1 MRKQVVDALEHRASD
16 RVPIDFG
23 GTNCSGIHASCVEQL
38 RAYYG
43 LEKRPVKI
51 YEPFQMLGLLEEDL
65 KQAMGVDTEPVLGPY
80 TVFGFPNEGWKE
92 YRLDSGQEV
101 LVSRH
106 FNVTKDEK
114 GDTYIYPRG
123 DTTCEPSGHMPYGGY
138 YFDAVERAEEVD
150 DDELTVE
157 DNLEEFTELTA
168 KELAFFTNEIR
179 SAHATGRAVVAS
191 FGGTGLGD
199 IAFVPGPALK
209 KPKGI
214 RGIEEWYVST
224 VTRRDYL
231 HELFERQTD
240 IALRNLKRLNDAA
253 GSLVDAAFV
262 CGTDFGTQTG
272 TFCSPETFKTL

>member
-168 KELAFFTNEIR
+168 KDPLGAR
-179 SAHATGRAVVAS
+179 DRPC
-191 FGGTGLGD
+191 GGGKLRRHG
-199 IAFVPGPALK
+199 
-209 KPKGI
+209 
-214 RGIEEWYVST
+214 
-224 VTRRDYL
+224 TRRY
-231 HELFERQTD
+231 R
-240 IALRNLKRLNDAA
+240 
-253 GSLVDAAFV
+253 
-262 CGTDFGTQTG
+262 
-272 TFCSPETFKTL
+272 FCSGAGAQKAEGHPRDRGVVCVHSHTPGLSARVV

>member
-1 MRKQVVDALEHRASD
+1 MRWNTVHQIESPLFWWYKLLGD
-16 RVPIDFG
+16 
-23 GTNCSGIHASCVEQL
+23 TCKCCVEQL

-51 YEPFQMLGLLEEDL
+51 YEPFQMLGLLERISSRP
-65 KQAMGVDTEPVLGPY
+65 MGVDTEPVLGPY

-101 LVSRH
+101 IVSRH

-168 KELAFFTNEIR
+168 KELAFFIQNVLLG
-179 SAHATGRAVVAS
+179 ARAQAVRWWQAS
-191 FGGTGLGD
+191 GGTGLG
-199 IAFVPGPALK
+199 GY
-209 KPKGI
+209 
-214 RGIEEWYVST
+214 R
-224 VTRRDYL
+224 
-231 HELFERQTD
+231 
-240 IALRNLKRLNDAA
+240 
-253 GSLVDAAFV
+253 
-262 CGTDFGTQTG
+262 
-272 TFCSPETFKTL
+272 FCSGAGAQKADGHPRDRGVVCVHSHTPGLSARVV

>member
-1 MRKQVVDALEHRASD
+1 
-16 RVPIDFG
+16 
-23 GTNCSGIHASCVEQL
+23 
-38 RAYYG
+38 
-43 LEKRPVKI
+43 
-51 YEPFQMLGLLEEDL
+51 MLGLLEEDL

-168 KELAFFTNEIR
+168 KELAFLPMR
-179 SAHATGRAVVAS
+179 SARRTRQAVRWWQASAARDSEISLLFRGRRSKAEGHPRDRGVVCVHS
-191 FGGTGLGD
+191 HTPGLS
-199 IAFVPGPALK
+199 ARV
-209 KPKGI
+209 
-214 RGIEEWYVST
+214 V
-224 VTRRDYL
+224 
-231 HELFERQTD
+231 
-240 IALRNLKRLNDAA
+240 
-253 GSLVDAAFV
+253 
-262 CGTDFGTQTG
+262 
-272 TFCSPETFKTL
+272 

>member
-179 SAHATGRAVVAS
+179 SAHA
-191 FGGTGLGD
+191 L
-199 IAFVPGPALK
+199 
-209 KPKGI
+209 
-214 RGIEEWYVST
+214 
-224 VTRRDYL
+224 
-231 HELFERQTD
+231 
-240 IALRNLKRLNDAA
+240 
-253 GSLVDAAFV
+253 SLIHI
-262 CGTDFGTQTG
+262 
-272 TFCSPETFKTL
+272 

>member
-80 TVFGFPNEGWKE
+80 TVFGFPNEGWKK

-101 LVSRH
+101 IVSRH

-231 HELFERQTD
+231 HELFER
-240 IALRNLKRLNDAA
+240 
-253 GSLVDAAFV
+253 
-262 CGTDFGTQTG
+262 
-272 TFCSPETFKTL
+272 